1 MTKLKKTSLLFFLFF
16 FTSFISLRSFKKV
29 QIDDLLIE
37 SELVSRND
45 VLKNSSLEIP
55 QRLIFIQTNSLEK
68 ELKENLSLKY
78 ISINKQIIPFGLK
91 IFLKQRTPIA
101 YAEMIKEGATIRG
114 YIDANGIFI
123 PEGSIDINNDFNFNL
138 RIYGWKQSSSNQLE
152 KILKINSKFDIEIN
166 EITISDNGFITLKEK
181 NLNSILLGFNS
192 ENLDTQLQL
201 LVDMKRQ
208 LKELGIITEIEMIDL
223 TDPINP
229 KIKVFKS

>member
-229 KIKVFKS
+229 KIKVFKP

>member
-1 MTKLKKTSLLFFLFF
+1 MTKFKKTLLLFFLFF

-29 QIDDLLIE
+29 QFDDLLIE

-68 ELKENLSLKY
+68 ELKENLSLQY

-91 IFLKQRTPIA
+91 ILLKQRTPIA
-101 YAEMIKEGATIRG
+101 YAEMIQEGTTIKG

-123 PEGSIDINNDFNFNL
+123 KEGLIDINNDFNFDL
-138 RIYGWKQSSSNQLE
+138 KIFGWKQSSSNQLE
-152 KILKINSKFDIEIN
+152 KILKFNSKFDIEIN

>member
-1 MTKLKKTSLLFFLFF
+1 MTKFKKTSLLFFLFF

-68 ELKENLSLKY
+68 ELKENLSLQY

-91 IFLKQRTPIA
+91 ILLKQRTPIA
-101 YAEMIKEGATIRG
+101 YAEMIKEGTTIRG

-152 KILKINSKFDIEIN
+152 KILKINSKFDIEIS
-166 EITISDNGFITLKEK
+166 EIKISENGFITLKEK
-181 NLNSILLGFNS
+181 NLNNILLGLNT
-192 ENLDTQLQL
+192 EDLDTQLQL
-201 LVDMKRQ
+201 LVNMKMQ

-229 KIKVFKS
+229 KIKVFKP